1 MQTAPPTQQRR
12 TFSRANGADGTAVP
26 RLVASEERHRKNMQ
40 QIQQLKQALCSTVSA
55 AAAPCMSA
63 PSSRG
68 WSLPSS
74 TLSVPPLSNPS
85 WMAPFFESPSGV
97 VASLSQRNGATV
109 PVSRRS
115 AWTPASAAALRES
128 HQEVERLV
136 QERNKLQQQCV
147 EWASLLGEASHC
159 AAESAVTNAPLV
171 SHSGVE
177 ADAWSRVHQAALA
190 VVRQATRWYPSALRE
205 ARIKSDLVATEDTST
220 PQSARSSE
228 LFEPHEGELS
238 EPLLHGNSSPPLTT
252 EELADALHRLAEFL
266 PSLASTM
273 ATSKLVAA
281 SGPDLLHH
289 IRTLEEEKRS
299 DCLVVLSI
307 IDHLTQVAT
316 QLRRESAEKD
326 EALHALQET
335 VEALMEEKSQWA
347 RRARESE
354 EALAE
359 RYELYS
365 QREKAWEREVT
376 GLLQSQHNAEAASAA
391 PMALPAS
398 IAVAPA
404 DGSGAASA
412 TATATEMGERHITQ
426 LQQEL
431 DAKEATLATLEVEH
445 RALQATHAELQ
456 THSQQAVAS
465 HQKRI
470 AELESQLNPLEEEL
484 QAQACIIGST
494 LRKVEDLSVAHRA
507 ETAALRESHNAFLAG
522 KEVALL
528 SLQEAKERIEV
539 ELAERTADAAQMR
552 AELEAALGKLSAA
565 QGASDRPGSS
575 SLVHNGVSVGNS
587 SVVESTGLLRPT
599 GPSEDDGAD
608 AALQMDGAST
618 PGECERAKNVGAE
631 DAAESPTKLVDVR
644 KLQQSLNRMSRE
656 RTALKRKLE
665 HRAGALSEM
674 ESELEAA
681 LRLVA
686 QRGVQVQSLTAEL
699 ERAKAIDTSAPAD
712 AKAADEDGAGEEEA
726 DAETSLQ
733 LMDFSELE
741 RYEDEGTLY
750 PDPVDLSGWLLGH
763 AEGSWVRFS
772 TYVQHHLSKNEQLRI
787 AAVGPLYHIGFTL
800 LKMEGLVKQEDDSLC
815 LPMLWRRFLLQL
827 QQVLDAQLQ
836 ATVLSPA
843 DSAKCFYVLAS
854 GAGLFGN
861 LASPPRD
868 PLTGYSLIIAA
879 LCVCLR
885 TPSVSTS
892 TDSSCKWHCCQAILH
907 HVSHYGDGK
916 AASQAGR
923 SIADADSQAPDSLFL
938 ALCAELPAAPALPEE
953 DAGDEGATAS
963 GGAAS
968 VPLPC
973 SIRLAALLTSDLLSD
988 HLPISHL
995 ALCAAALSDI
1005 VNSKVAPIEGQ
1016 LPANSQ
1022 TEAAKISA
1030 VARPRLSFAQ
1040 ERDVA
1045 PLLLYVARHEYLL
1058 FGWAQEMADA
1068 AAEAEGDSP
1077 SGDGHSTDTASLTL
1091 SSLGVSVTWPASA
1104 TVQKAP
1110 SRSAAVAAPATP
1122 PAEVE
1127 SITQLLIFLCT
1138 GLLPALVLAV
1148 HRCPSLERESQLI
1161 DAFFRTR
1168 RLLMAKRTALLAKN
1182 STEASAAS
1190 GVMPGVTLLL
1200 PEARLRNL
1208 VNAAL
1213 APIKHTAPF
1222 PERAVQVPVAE
1233 YVRLHH
1239 ELLSLYETNDT
1250 YHRYIQELLSAADA
1264 AEVLL

>member
-26 RLVASEERHRKNMQ
+26 RLVAAEERHRKNLH
-40 QIQQLKQALCSTVSA
+40 QIQQLKQALCSTV
-55 AAAPCMSA
+55 M
-63 PSSRG
+63 
-68 WSLPSS
+68 
-74 TLSVPPLSNPS
+74 PPPSNPS
-85 WMAPFFESPSGV
+85 WMAPFLESPSGV
-97 VASLSQRNGATV
+97 VASLSQTNGATV
-109 PVSRRS
+109 PVSRQS
-115 AWTPASAAALRES
+115 TWTPVSAAALRES

-147 EWASLLGEASHC
+147 EWASLLGEASHR
-159 AAESAVTNAPLV
+159 AAESAGTNAPLV

-177 ADAWSRVHQAALA
+177 ADAWSPVHQAALA
-190 VVRQATRWYPSALRE
+190 VVRQATRCYPSALRE
-205 ARIKSDLVATEDTST
+205 ARIKSDVGATEDTST
-220 PQSARSSE
+220 PQCAGSSA
-228 LFEPHEGELS
+228 LIAPHEGELS
-238 EPLLHGNSSPPLTT
+238 EPFLHGNSSPPLTT
-252 EELADALHRLAEFL
+252 EELANALHRLAEFL

-273 ATSKLVAA
+273 TASELVAA
-281 SGPDLLHH
+281 SEPDLLHR
-289 IRTLEEEKRS
+289 IRTLEEERRS

-307 IDHLTQVAT
+307 TDHLTQVAT
-316 QLRRESAEKD
+316 QLRREAAEKD

-359 RYELYS
+359 RYEQYS
-365 QREKAWEREVT
+365 QREKAWERE
-376 GLLQSQHNAEAASAA
+376 
-391 PMALPAS
+391 
-398 IAVAPA
+398 
-404 DGSGAASA
+404 
-412 TATATEMGERHITQ
+412 

-431 DAKEATLATLEVEH
+431 DAKEATLATLEEEH

-456 THSQQAVAS
+456 THSQQAEAA

-484 QAQACIIGST
+484 QTQACIIGST
-494 LRKVEDLSVAHRA
+494 LRKVEDLSVAHQA
-507 ETAALRESHNAFLAG
+507 ETAALTESHNAFLAG
-522 KEVALL
+522 KEVTLL

-552 AELEAALGKLSAA
+552 AELEAALGKLAAA
-565 QGASDRPGSS
+565 QSASDRPGSS
-575 SLVHNGVSVGNS
+575 SLVHDGVSVGNS
-587 SVVESTGLLRPT
+587 SVVESTDLLRPT
-599 GPSEDDGAD
+599 GPSEGDGAD
-608 AALQMDGAST
+608 ASLQMDGART
-618 PGECERAKNVGAE
+618 PGKCERAKNDDAE

-681 LRLVA
+681 LRLAA
-686 QRGVQVQSLTAEL
+686 QRGAQVQALTAEL
-699 ERAKAIDTSAPAD
+699 ERSKATDTSAPAD
-712 AKAADEDGAGEEEA
+712 AKAADEDDTGEEEA

-750 PDPVDLSGWLLGH
+750 PDLVDLSGWLLGH
-763 AEGSWVRFS
+763 AEGSSVRFS
-772 TYVQHHLSKNEQLRI
+772 TYVQHHLSENEQLRI

-800 LKMEGLVKQEDDSLC
+800 LKVEGLVKQEDDSLC
-815 LPMLWRRFLLQL
+815 LPMPWRRFLLQL

-843 DSAKCFYVLAS
+843 DSAKCFYALAS
-854 GAGLFGN
+854 SAGLLGN

-885 TPSVSTS
+885 SPSPSTS

-907 HVSHYGDGK
+907 HVSRYGDGK
-916 AASQAGR
+916 TASQTGR

-938 ALCAELPAAPALPEE
+938 ALCAEFPAATALPEE
-953 DAGDEGATAS
+953 DAGDEGATA
-963 GGAAS
+963 GGGTAS

-988 HLPISHL
+988 YLPISHL

-1005 VNSKVAPIEGQ
+1005 VDNKVAPIEGQ
-1016 LPANSQ
+1016 LPASSQ
-1022 TEAAKISA
+1022 TEATKIFA
-1030 VARPRLSFAQ
+1030 AARPRLSFAQ
-1040 ERDVA
+1040 KRDVA

-1058 FGWAQEMADA
+1058 FGWAHEMADA
-1068 AAEAEGDSP
+1068 AAEAEGGSP
-1077 SGDGHSTDTASLTL
+1077 SEDGHSTDTASLTL

-1104 TVQKAP
+1104 TVQKVP
-1110 SRSAAVAAPATP
+1110 SRSAAVSARATP

-1127 SITQLLIFLCT
+1127 SITQLLIFLCA
-1138 GLLPALVLAV
+1138 GLLPTLVLAIY
-1148 HRCPSLERESQLI
+1148 RCPSLEQESQLI

-1182 STEASAAS
+1182 STEACAAS
-1190 GVMPGVTLLL
+1190 GVIPGVTLLL
-1200 PEARLRNL
+1200 PETRLRNL

-1233 YVRLHH
+1233 YERLHH

-1250 YHRYIQELLSAADA
+1250 YHRYIQELLSAAEA
-1264 AEVLL
+1264 A

>member
-26 RLVASEERHRKNMQ
+26 RLVAAEERHRKNLH
-40 QIQQLKQALCSTVSA
+40 QIQQLKQALCSTV
-55 AAAPCMSA
+55 M
-63 PSSRG
+63 
-68 WSLPSS
+68 
-74 TLSVPPLSNPS
+74 PPPSNPS
-85 WMAPFFESPSGV
+85 WMAPFLESPSGV
-97 VASLSQRNGATV
+97 VASLSQTNGATV
-109 PVSRRS
+109 PVSRQS
-115 AWTPASAAALRES
+115 TWTPVSAAALRES

-147 EWASLLGEASHC
+147 EWASLLGEASHR
-159 AAESAVTNAPLV
+159 AAESAGTNAPLV

-177 ADAWSRVHQAALA
+177 ADAWSPVHQAALA
-190 VVRQATRWYPSALRE
+190 VVRQATRCYPSALRE
-205 ARIKSDLVATEDTST
+205 ARIKSDVGATEDTST
-220 PQSARSSE
+220 PQCAGSSA
-228 LFEPHEGELS
+228 LIAPHEGELS
-238 EPLLHGNSSPPLTT
+238 EPFLHGNSSPPLTT
-252 EELADALHRLAEFL
+252 EELANALHRLAEFL

-273 ATSKLVAA
+273 TASELVAA
-281 SGPDLLHH
+281 SEPDLLHR
-289 IRTLEEEKRS
+289 IRTLEEERRS

-307 IDHLTQVAT
+307 TDHLTQVAT
-316 QLRRESAEKD
+316 QLRREAAEKD

-359 RYELYS
+359 RYEQYS
-365 QREKAWEREVT
+365 QREKAWERE
-376 GLLQSQHNAEAASAA
+376 
-391 PMALPAS
+391 
-398 IAVAPA
+398 
-404 DGSGAASA
+404 
-412 TATATEMGERHITQ
+412 

-431 DAKEATLATLEVEH
+431 DAKEATLATLEEEH
-445 RALQATHAELQ
+445 QR
-456 THSQQAVAS
+456 
-465 HQKRI
+465 
-470 AELESQLNPLEEEL
+470 QLNPLEEEL
-484 QAQACIIGST
+484 QTQACIIGST
-494 LRKVEDLSVAHRA
+494 LRKVEDLSVAHQA
-507 ETAALRESHNAFLAG
+507 ETAALTESHNAFLAG
-522 KEVALL
+522 KEVTLL

-552 AELEAALGKLSAA
+552 AELEAALGKLAAA
-565 QGASDRPGSS
+565 QSASDRPGSS
-575 SLVHNGVSVGNS
+575 SLVHDGVSVGNS
-587 SVVESTGLLRPT
+587 SVVESTDLLRPT
-599 GPSEDDGAD
+599 GPSEGDGAD
-608 AALQMDGAST
+608 ASLQMDGART
-618 PGECERAKNVGAE
+618 PGKCERAKNDDAE

-681 LRLVA
+681 LRLAA
-686 QRGVQVQSLTAEL
+686 QRGAQVQALTAEL
-699 ERAKAIDTSAPAD
+699 ERSKATDTSAPAD
-712 AKAADEDGAGEEEA
+712 AKAADEDDTGEEEA
-726 DAETSLQ
+726 DAETLLQ

-750 PDPVDLSGWLLGH
+750 PDLVDLSGWLLGH
-763 AEGSWVRFS
+763 AEGSSMRFS
-772 TYVQHHLSKNEQLRI
+772 TYVQHHLSENEQLRI

-800 LKMEGLVKQEDDSLC
+800 LKVEGLVKQEDDSLC
-815 LPMLWRRFLLQL
+815 LPMPWRRFLLQL

-843 DSAKCFYVLAS
+843 DSAKCFYALAS
-854 GAGLFGN
+854 SAGLLGN

-885 TPSVSTS
+885 SPSPSTS

-907 HVSHYGDGK
+907 HVSRYGDGK
-916 AASQAGR
+916 TASQTGR

-938 ALCAELPAAPALPEE
+938 ALCAEFPAATALPEE
-953 DAGDEGATAS
+953 DAGDEGATA
-963 GGAAS
+963 GGGTAS

-988 HLPISHL
+988 YLPISHL

-1005 VNSKVAPIEGQ
+1005 VDSKVAPIEGQ
-1016 LPANSQ
+1016 LPASSQ
-1022 TEAAKISA
+1022 TEATKIFA
-1030 VARPRLSFAQ
+1030 AARPRLSFAQ
-1040 ERDVA
+1040 KRDVA

-1058 FGWAQEMADA
+1058 FDWAHEMADA
-1068 AAEAEGDSP
+1068 AAEAEGGSP
-1077 SGDGHSTDTASLTL
+1077 SEDGHSTDTASLTL

-1104 TVQKAP
+1104 TVQKVP
-1110 SRSAAVAAPATP
+1110 SRSAAVSARATP

-1138 GLLPALVLAV
+1138 GLLPTLVLAIY
-1148 HRCPSLERESQLI
+1148 RCPSLEQESQLI

-1182 STEASAAS
+1182 STEACAAS
-1190 GVMPGVTLLL
+1190 GVIPGVTLLL
-1200 PEARLRNL
+1200 PETRLRNL

-1233 YVRLHH
+1233 YERLHH

-1250 YHRYIQELLSAADA
+1250 YHRYIQELLSAAEA
-1264 AEVLL
+1264 A